1 MFSFRKSTR
10 NSTKGGTGGFCSADA
25 EEVLCLDARQIVQ
38 GIRYHILDGN
48 IARAVSN
55 ASCAQAE
62 DRLVERHDRLTVS
75 RRGWGQMTDAQRLRW
90 LLEQSHT
97 SFTVGRDGLAE
108 LIARA

>member
-1 MFSFRKSTR
+1 MFSFRKSVHSGPR
-10 NSTKGGTGGFCSADA
+10 DGTGGFSSADP
-25 EEVLCLDARQIVQ
+25 EKVLCLDSRQVVQ

-75 RRGWGQMTDAQRLRW
+75 RRCWEKMTDAQRLRW

-97 SFTVGRDGLAE
+97 SFNVDRDGLAE
-108 LIARA
+108 LIARS